1 MELIPDATLH
11 VTQLSEVLLLVRD
24 VARQTLHPKKSLNVL
39 FDPASCSRILT
50 SMRLI
55 LRHVK
60 ALDDSED
67 SDTCRQ
73 NVIMFIGGLI
83 KMQAEMSFQL
93 YSTQLEAQL
102 VDLIGEFVQIDPT
115 GQWAEWSG
123 QFYNM
128 CASGMLTDLT
138 YKCSSIDGST

>member
-1 MELIPDATLH
+1 MVLIPDATLH

-24 VARQTLHPKKSLNVL
+24 VARQ
-39 FDPASCSRILT
+39 
-50 SMRLI
+50 
-55 LRHVK
+55 
-60 ALDDSED
+60 
-67 SDTCRQ
+67 
-73 NVIMFIGGLI
+73 
-83 KMQAEMSFQL
+83 
-93 YSTQLEAQL
+93 TQLEAQL